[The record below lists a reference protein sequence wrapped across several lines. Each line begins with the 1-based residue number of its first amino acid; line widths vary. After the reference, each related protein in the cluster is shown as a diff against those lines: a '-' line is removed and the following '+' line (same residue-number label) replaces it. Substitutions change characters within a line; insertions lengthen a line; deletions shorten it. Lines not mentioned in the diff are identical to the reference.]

1 VEPKVLPLP
10 STALDRIHRELT
22 PRDVDLGYAGRRA
35 AQHPVHAAIA
45 RLRVGDALDLVERD
59 LRDRAGR
66 VVGRLAKGY
75 ALPDQT
81 LAAVKVSP
89 SSSES
94 RRVRKIKTGR
104 GPRSRSGKTVLCDLT
119 FE

>member
-35 AQHPVHAAIA
+35 AEHPVHAAIA

-59 LRDRAGR
+59 LRDGAGR

-75 ALPDQT
+75 ALPDRT
-81 LAAVKVSP
+81 LAGVKVSAIV
-89 SSSES
+89 
-94 RRVRKIKTGR
+94 VRKPQG
-104 GPRSRSGKTVLCDLT
+104 
-119 FE
+119 